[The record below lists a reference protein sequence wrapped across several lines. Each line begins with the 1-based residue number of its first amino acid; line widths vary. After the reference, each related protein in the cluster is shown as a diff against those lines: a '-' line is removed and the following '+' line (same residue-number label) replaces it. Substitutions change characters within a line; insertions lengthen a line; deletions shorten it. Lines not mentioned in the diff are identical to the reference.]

1 MDYCEK
7 WKILGKI
14 TVKGVNNTRE
24 AMRVVR
30 STKCGNVGCS
40 IST

>member
-1 MDYCEK
+1 MQWIIAKNGKYWEK

-24 AMRVVR
+24 AMR
-30 STKCGNVGCS
+30 
-40 IST
+40 